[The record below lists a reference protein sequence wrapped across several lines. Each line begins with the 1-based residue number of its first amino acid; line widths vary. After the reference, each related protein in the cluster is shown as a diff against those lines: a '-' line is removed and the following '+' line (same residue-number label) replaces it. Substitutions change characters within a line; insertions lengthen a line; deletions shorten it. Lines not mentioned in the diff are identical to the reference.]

1 MKEHMRKKGH
11 KKINPRNV
19 GYDKYYIVNY
29 LEFGRSW
36 KEKDLDDAI
45 DEEMPNGF
53 ISDDDDQGIP
63 KQEHAMFHSFVT
75 DLFFLFFSGDENDWS
90 DWRATGSGCGAICL
104 FCPVNY
110 MDVDELLTHM
120 TSIHDFDFN
129 TVRNSKRLNF
139 YQQVSGKKH
148 VIGLPFIQFN
158 FFRSSLSTTSGD
170 SSISTPAFT
179 ARKHARTPRLSI
191 LI

>member
-1 MKEHMRKKGH
+1 
-11 KKINPRNV
+11 
-19 GYDKYYIVNY
+19 
-29 LEFGRSW
+29 
-36 KEKDLDDAI
+36 
-45 DEEMPNGF
+45 
-53 ISDDDDQGIP
+53 
-63 KQEHAMFHSFVT
+63 MFHSFVT

-139 YQQVSGKKH
+139 YQQVTEQNISLVCHLFNSIFLGQACQLHQETVPSQLLHLLPGNMRGRRGSQYSYDYRGALQGNEFICSCKPGK
-148 VIGLPFIQFN
+148 
-158 FFRSSLSTTSGD
+158 
-170 SSISTPAFT
+170 
-179 ARKHARTPRLSI
+179 RTPSRFSGAG
-191 LI
+191 